1 MTVYLDANATEILR
15 DEARRAMLEALQP
28 TGNPSSVHGPGRQAR
43 RILEDARDRMA
54 RFWKAGPEQ
63 IVFTSGGT
71 EANMLAVH
79 AFSQSSAASGA
90 EPLRVLIG
98 ATEHDA
104 IRMAFPGATLLPVHG
119 DGTLCLETI
128 ERELATGGPALVCA
142 MAANNET
149 GILHP
154 IAAIAELCAR
164 HGARLHVDA
173 VQIAGRLPFTLDG
186 VTSLALSG
194 HKAGGIMGAGAL
206 VLGAEGHIPPMI
218 RGGGQE
224 RGRRGGTQALPAI
237 ASMVAAY
244 EAAGSQDWAP
254 VARLRDRLDE
264 AALSCGA
271 RITGDRLAPRL
282 PNTTSLI
289 LWGVPAQTQLMMLDL
304 AGFAVSTGSACS
316 SGKVSASHVLEA
328 MGLGQAAAN
337 AIRVSLP
344 WNTTEEQIDAFI
356 LAYASMAS
364 RLGSRAA

>member
-1 MTVYLDANATEILR
+1 MSVYLDANATEILR
-15 DEARRAMLEALQP
+15 DEARRAMLDALDP
-28 TGNPSSVHGPGRQAR
+28 RGNPSSVHGPGRQAR
-43 RILEDARDRMA
+43 RMLEEARDRLA
-54 RFWKAGPEQ
+54 GYWKAGPEQ

-79 AFSQSSAASGA
+79 AFGQSDAG
-90 EPLRVLIG
+90 PDKVRRLLIG

-104 IRMAFPGATLLPVHG
+104 IRMASPQAVTLPVHE
-119 DGTLCLETI
+119 DGRLCLETL
-128 ERELATGGPALVCA
+128 EHALRQNGPALVCV

-154 IAAIAELCAR
+154 IDAIASVCAR
-164 HGARLHVDA
+164 YDARLHVDA
-173 VQIAGRLPFTLDG
+173 VQIAGRLPFSLAG
-186 VTSLALSG
+186 LTSLAISG

-224 RGRRGGTQALPAI
+224 RGRRGGTQPLPAI

-244 EAAGSQDWAP
+244 EAARQQDWS
-254 VARLRDRLDE
+254 VIARLRDRIEE
-264 AALSCGA
+264 AALACGA
-271 RITGDRLAPRL
+271 RIAGDRIAPRL

-316 SGKVSASHVLEA
+316 SGKVSASHVLQA

-344 WNTTEEQIDAFI
+344 WNTTEAQIEAFI
-356 LAYASMAS
+356 VAYRSMTS
-364 RLGSRAA
+364 RLGSKAA

>member
-1 MTVYLDANATEILR
+1 MSVYLDANATEILR
-15 DEARRAMLEALQP
+15 DEARRAMLDALDP
-28 TGNPSSVHGPGRQAR
+28 RGNPSSVHGPGRQAR
-43 RILEDARDRMA
+43 RILEDARDRLGQY
-54 RFWKAGPEQ
+54 WKVGPEQ

-79 AFSQSSAASGA
+79 AFSQSDAG
-90 EPLRVLIG
+90 PDKGRRLLIG

-104 IRMAFPGATLLPVHG
+104 IRMACPEAVALPVHE
-119 DGTLCLETI
+119 DGRLCLEAL
-128 ERELATGGPALVCA
+128 EHALRQNGPALVCV

-154 IAAIAELCAR
+154 IDAIAPLCAR
-164 HGARLHVDA
+164 YGARLHVDA
-173 VQIAGRLPFTLDG
+173 VQIAGRLPFSLDG
-186 VTSLALSG
+186 LTSLAISG
-194 HKAGGIMGAGAL
+194 HKAGGVMGAGAL
-206 VLGAEGHIPPMI
+206 LLGAEGHIPPMI

-224 RGRRGGTQALPAI
+224 RGRRGGTQPLPAI

-244 EAAGSQDWAP
+244 EAAGQQDWSAI
-254 VARLRDRLDE
+254 ARLRDRIDE
-264 AALSCGA
+264 AALACGA
-271 RITGDRLAPRL
+271 RIAGDQIAPRL

-316 SGKVSASHVLEA
+316 SGKVSASHVLQA

-344 WNTTEEQIDAFI
+344 WNTTEAQIEAFI
-356 LAYASMAS
+356 VAYRSMTS
-364 RLGSRAA
+364 RLGSKAA